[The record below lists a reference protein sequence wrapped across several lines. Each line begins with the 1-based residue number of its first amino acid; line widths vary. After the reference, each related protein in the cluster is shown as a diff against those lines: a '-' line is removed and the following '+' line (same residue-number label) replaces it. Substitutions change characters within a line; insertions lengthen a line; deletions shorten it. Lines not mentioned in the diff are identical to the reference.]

1 MELEFNHIDK
11 SEKGNK
17 AIYYMKKLIRDT
29 EIYKQYKNSKF
40 GNNKKK
46 EKSIIRRFR
55 NKDNEE

>member
-1 MELEFNHIDK
+1 MELEFNNIDK

-17 AIYYMKKLIRDT
+17 TIYYMKKLIRDS

-40 GNNKKK
+40 GNNKKTH
-46 EKSIIRRFR
+46 KSIIRRFR